1 MMLDAGRG
9 LEDRGTRE
17 GYIAYS
23 RRKVG
28 FLAACAVLLAVVAL
42 LSLGIGNDLS
52 LSEIVHYI
60 FHPDGSWDSAIVWD
74 LGLRLILAAVCAGAL
89 LVIALTLVILV
100 FTFLFRVVTVTGE
113 SMLPNFVEG
122 QKLIVTNL
130 GHSVEQGTVVVITNV
145 LNEPIIK
152 RVIAVGGQTVDI
164 NDIKSFIVQRQEEKE
179 RAAQDSSAHKEQAAA
194 VQSGKVYSGDADD
207 ILVINAKNVRG
218 LDYKLSKCCNPV
230 FGDDVFGFVTR
241 TEGIKIHRISCPNAA
256 RLLEKYPYRIQKVV
270 WQDSTSSG
278 NFLCTLAVLAT
289 MEAPILS
296 RIMDVIGRFKVS
308 MRSFNVKENAK
319 KGLYEISIKL
329 LVPSNSELDKVISQV
344 AAVKGITKVHRI

>member
-1 MMLDAGRG
+1 MLDFAFNIHSNLGCRCTGGRVNG
-9 LEDRGTRE
+9 KSVQIKEKLRTGDVVEIITGKNQRPSRDWLGWVVSSKARTKIKQELDAEERKAAAEGRE
-17 GYIAYS
+17 
-23 RRKVG
+23 
-28 FLAACAVLLAVVAL
+28 
-42 LSLGIGNDLS
+42 
-52 LSEIVHYI
+52 
-60 FHPDGSWDSAIVWD
+60 
-74 LGLRLILAAVCAGAL
+74 ILARRLKNWKLELPDEAL
-89 LVIALTLVILV
+89 QDLMKN
-100 FTFLFRVVTVTGE
+100 FRYSSE
-113 SMLPNFVEG
+113 MQFMADISRE
-122 QKLIVTNL
+122 
-130 GHSVEQGTVVVITNV
+130 
-145 LNEPIIK
+145 
-152 RVIAVGGQTVDI
+152 TVDI

-308 MRSFNVKENAK
+308 MRSFNVKENTK

>member
-1 MMLDAGRG
+1 MVEIITGKNQRPSRDWLGWVVSSKARTKIKQELDAEERKAAAEGR
-9 LEDRGTRE
+9 E
-17 GYIAYS
+17 
-23 RRKVG
+23 
-28 FLAACAVLLAVVAL
+28 
-42 LSLGIGNDLS
+42 
-52 LSEIVHYI
+52 
-60 FHPDGSWDSAIVWD
+60 
-74 LGLRLILAAVCAGAL
+74 ILARRLKNWKLELPDEAL
-89 LVIALTLVILV
+89 QDLMKN
-100 FTFLFRVVTVTGE
+100 FRYSSE
-113 SMLPNFVEG
+113 MQFMADISRE
-122 QKLIVTNL
+122 
-130 GHSVEQGTVVVITNV
+130 
-145 LNEPIIK
+145 
-152 RVIAVGGQTVDI
+152 TVDI

-179 RAAQDSSAHKEQAAA
+179 RAAQDSSVHKEQAAA